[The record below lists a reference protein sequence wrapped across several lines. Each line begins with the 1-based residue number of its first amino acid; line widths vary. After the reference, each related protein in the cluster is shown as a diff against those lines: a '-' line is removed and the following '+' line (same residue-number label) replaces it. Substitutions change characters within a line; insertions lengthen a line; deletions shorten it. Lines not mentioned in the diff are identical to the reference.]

1 MDVME
6 YIKSLEAVLVDY
18 SAAQAQGFKNCI
30 KIIFG
35 QEEGLKQA
43 ERLLKGCSVHWLRS
57 CQRVANLCV
66 DPLIQPNFMRLC
78 IAIRNM
84 ENLNEVLETFS
95 KIEEIYSDLK
105 PWIDWWTRDDN
116 LKLLCRSFSS
126 NNHWVSTPNDTNIVE
141 SLNNVLDRV
150 SSQNASVQFISEF
163 HLDRSFVE
171 DIHAAS
177 NCLRLSYRDRCKD
190 AREKQNKTRKTKR
203 YRQRSLDELL
213 DSRAPD
219 NRRMGIGN
227 GRENISA
234 FDKFVLDVNAKL
246 NNSGTP
252 TLEDVTSPKRM
263 QKKRSSETAASNAN
277 TIDDP
282 DSISNRPKRK
292 RRSTALSSSYIYH

>member
-1 MDVME
+1 
-6 YIKSLEAVLVDY
+6 
-18 SAAQAQGFKNCI
+18 
-30 KIIFG
+30 
-35 QEEGLKQA
+35 
-43 ERLLKGCSVHWLRS
+43 
-57 CQRVANLCV
+57 
-66 DPLIQPNFMRLC
+66 
-78 IAIRNM
+78 M

-126 NNHWVSTPNDTNIVE
+126 NNHWLSTPNDTNIVE

-150 SSQNASVQFISEF
+150 SSQNASIPFISEF
-163 HLDRSFVE
+163 HLDRSVVE

-203 YRQRSLDELL
+203 YRKRYLDELL

-277 TIDDP
+277 TIDDH

>member
-1 MDVME
+1 LIAADSKYLVADVKHGKNSERLHHLGIATFSEELRKAVILSRTRVSKLDSVTYQLAFEYFFNTLGDDGVDVME

-18 SAAQAQGFKNCI
+18 SAAQAQGFKNYI

-57 CQRVANLCV
+57 CQRVTNLCV

-84 ENLNEVLETFS
+84 ENLNDVLETFS

-105 PWIDWWTRDDN
+105 PWIDWWTSDDN
-116 LKLLCRSFSS
+116 LKPLCRSFSS

-141 SLNNVLDRV
+141 SMNNVLDRV

-163 HLDRSFVE
+163 HLDGSVVE
-171 DIHAAS
+171 DIQAAS
-177 NCLRLSYRDRCKD
+177 KCVRLSYRDRCND

-203 YRQRSLDELL
+203 YRQRSLVE
-213 DSRAPD
+213 
-219 NRRMGIGN
+219 
-227 GRENISA
+227 
-234 FDKFVLDVNAKL
+234 VLD
-246 NNSGTP
+246 
-252 TLEDVTSPKRM
+252 
-263 QKKRSSETAASNAN
+263 
-277 TIDDP
+277 
-282 DSISNRPKRK
+282 
-292 RRSTALSSSYIYH
+292 